1 MRHFRFPCPEG
12 SQCVFEWCDNL
23 SVPMRDSC
31 LNHEGTKTPR
41 LIGSDWNDN
50 VSVPMRDGDNL
61 SVPSGAVVGLVC
73 LIR

>member
-1 MRHFRFPCPEG
+1 MWYEDD
-12 SQCVFEWCDNL
+12 SL

-50 VSVPMRDGDNL
+50 VSA
-61 SVPSGAVVGLVC
+61 PSGMVAKCSVGGGGESIIC
-73 LIR
+73 LPLGGPCPEFG